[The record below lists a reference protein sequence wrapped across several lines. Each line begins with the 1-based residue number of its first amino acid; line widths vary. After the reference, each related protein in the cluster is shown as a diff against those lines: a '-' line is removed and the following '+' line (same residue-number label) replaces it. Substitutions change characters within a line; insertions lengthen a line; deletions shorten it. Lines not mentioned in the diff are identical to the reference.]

1 MCACP
6 INDDDV
12 PIVLIHGFIADQTVF
27 DQLIENIKRDF
38 PNRKVYAPKILF
50 GYFSSIFCGFTRYV
64 RVVATAISKISNNA
78 ECIDLVG
85 HSQGGL
91 VSRAYIQL
99 YSGTKKYPI
108 VRNFISL
115 AGAQGGFYC
124 GSNCPDFLQNGAVR
138 FAQKHMY
145 SNFFQA
151 RATPAGYWRD
161 PYQFNTYAEQC
172 GILAQINGECPK
184 QHFAIGKSKI
194 LSLNKFYVM
203 YSQIDEVLLPSSSGN
218 FGTYEPY
225 SGNVIELDQNALY
238 LEDRIGIRELK
249 TAGKLIQCRTDVWH
263 QDFVENEE
271 YYENYLRRV
280 LNGDVFECE

>member
-1 MCACP
+1 MILTIIRCP

-27 DQLIENIKRDF
+27 DQLLENIKRDF
-38 PNRKVYAPKILF
+38 PNRKVYAPKIIF
-50 GYFSSIFCGFTRYV
+50 GYFSSIFCGFTQYM
-64 RVVATAISKISNNA
+64 RVAATAIQKIYNNA
-78 ECIDLVG
+78 QCIDLVG

-91 VSRAYIQL
+91 VSRAYIKL
-99 YSGTKKYPI
+99 YSETKKYPT

-151 RATPAGYWRD
+151 RATPAGYGRD
-161 PYQFNTYAEQC
+161 PYQYNTYAEQC
-172 GILAQINGECPK
+172 GVLAQIVNH
-184 QHFAIGKSKI
+184 QQSAINQQSAIGKSKN

-203 YSQIDEVLLPSSSGN
+203 YSQIDELLPSSSGN
-218 FGTYEPY
+218 FGTYEPW
-225 SGNVIELDQNALY
+225 SGKVIELDQNKQGPDWDQGAENGGKADSVQSGRLAPRFHRKR
-238 LEDRIGIRELK
+238 RII
-249 TAGKLIQCRTDVWH
+249 
-263 QDFVENEE
+263 
-271 YYENYLRRV
+271 
-280 LNGDVFECE
+280 